1 MPGDLVPGSG
11 PRGSR
16 SYQGGGGGTNF
27 NAYQGGG
34 TIPAVITIGR
44 KKKPGGLTGLMNTVG
59 LGGPGHWLAHEAG
72 RTIQNIS
79 DMATGLPAGVEQ
91 MGVGFYHDP
100 VGEAKLIARQ
110 TGQSY
115 KETFTHPFRDPG
127 YTGANLLALIPG
139 IGGVAGRALEAG
151 RLVEGA
157 GALAPKLTASIDAL
171 KAANEGMT
179 DYQAAV
185 KLGRGASYTRAFRD
199 VAQGAE
205 EPRYEP
211 QSVGHQLIQ
220 TLLHGTPKEE
230 RLLTTSGGSA
240 LDTLLGTTAGTVMHG
255 WVYSRNPVIRSAQKL
270 VDQAH
275 NTFPDTTE
283 SPIWHLLGKPILG
296 SQARR
301 INKASAALGRIER
314 SSERQLGSL
323 FAKKWGKVGDEMHM
337 AARIVAEGYH
347 PQELIDMHQK
357 FLDSGSL
364 SPKMVQETQRRI
376 PIIQAA
382 AKRLT
387 TATHTLDDGRE
398 VPVSVAKPGEEE
410 LQKYIDE
417 ARVLSNKRTLSARFV
432 GLLDEESHFGREGGP
447 LNFVRYGEVPER
459 LSRLLAAKSAREAL
473 LGRPDISPETRAKN
487 TQRLGVLNDRIRR
500 AKGELKTAEIQTL
513 PGVDPAHLTQ
523 INILR
528 GITDKGGKL
537 TPEQSDRLQQ
547 LMATLPTEH
556 GNPIVGPAM
565 EDLVRKAGLFRV
577 PYELEKGPLRSF
589 GAGAY
594 RAPWKGGKKGPPGS
608 FTHPFRAGILQ
619 HGGGDLNMAKLLAE
633 SYTEAHRYIAFVNN
647 RNRILLGGHKTP
659 ESIPPQ
665 YRVLMATNDFVKRLP
680 AEKAEAFAM
689 GEHDPR
695 DIVGVAKQYEGI
707 RQYTFPGEQ
716 AVFKWKNYTKD
727 RIDQLLHGTSGKF
740 HEIPGYVW
748 VDKRTLGGLDKP
760 NPLLSLMA
768 SPIARGA
775 IHTLDAVNNATKIA
789 VLYLK
794 PAYAIP
800 NMLGNIALN
809 LVQQG
814 FLAPVNLAK
823 SVLTWRALPRDT
835 QASIKGIMGEGF
847 AETQMKPSGFSG
859 GITHAGNWLAGKY
872 GGIVDDPFRRAS
884 FLHEARIDGFVTREQ
899 LHRLTTNEAY
909 ADQFHAIANRANDEI
924 IQYEALSPGEQA
936 ILRRLIFFYPWVKG
950 STRYAL
956 QSVKEHPVSVG
967 AQGQAGQQGNKMIE
981 EVFGKL
987 PSYAEGLIPYGPE
1000 RHGLLPVGN
1009 PASMAIYQEPADIL
1023 KAAAGLF
1030 QHDPGGIQNIFGNFA
1045 PGDAALIAGL
1055 SLGKVSSIPHPSGW
1069 SPLHV
1074 MANEFYGAN
1083 PLRLLYEAN
1092 TGGPTRSNA
1101 LYPDNSMLDAWLRW
1115 GLFGGLAKRTYNL
1128 DKSHM
1133 ISWREHHPPKYVG
1146 GGLGGD

>member
-1 MPGDLVPGSG
+1 MPGRLTSVSG
-11 PRGSR
+11 PGGLNRYTGGGGTSGSDFSR
-16 SYQGGGGGTNF
+16 YQGGGSVPN
-27 NAYQGGG
+27 
-34 TIPAVITIGR
+34 VITIGR
-44 KKKPGGLTGLMNTVG
+44 KKKPGGLTGLLNTVG

-100 VGEAKLIARQ
+100 IGEAKLIARQ
-110 TGQSY
+110 TGESY

-127 YTGANLLALIPG
+127 YSAANLLGLIPG
-139 IGGVAGRALEAG
+139 VGGVAGRALEAG

-157 GALAPKLTASIDAL
+157 GALAPKLSAGIDAL
-171 KAANEGMT
+171 RAANPEMSA
-179 DYQAAV
+179 YEAAN
-185 KLGRGASYTRAFRD
+185 KLGRGASFTRAFRD
-199 VAQGAE
+199 VSQGAE
-205 EPRYEP
+205 APRFEP
-211 QSVGHQLIQ
+211 QPVGHQLIQ

-230 RLLTTSGGSA
+230 RLLTTEGA
-240 LDTLLGTTAGTVMHG
+240 PVLDTLLGTTAGSVMHG
-255 WVYSRNPVIRSAQKL
+255 WWYSRNPVIRSAQKL

-283 SPIWHLLGKPILG
+283 SAIWHLLGKPILG

-314 SSERQLGSL
+314 SSERKLGDL
-323 FAKKWGKVGDEMHM
+323 FQKKWGNVGDATHM

-357 FLDSGSL
+357 FLDSGAL
-364 SPKMVQETQRRI
+364 SPKMVQETQKRI

-382 AKRLT
+382 AEKLT
-387 TATHTLDDGRE
+387 TETHTLEDGRQ

-417 ARVLSNKRTLSARFV
+417 ARTLSNKRTTAARHT
-432 GLLDEESHFGREGGP
+432 GLLDEESHFGRAGGP

-459 LSRLLAAKSAREAL
+459 LSRLLAQRSAREAM
-473 LGRPDISPETRAKN
+473 LGRADISPETRARN
-487 TQRLGVLNDRIRR
+487 EARMRVLNDRIER
-500 AKGELKTAEIQTL
+500 AKGNLTTAEIQTL
-513 PGVDPAHLTQ
+513 PGVDPAHLAQ

-528 GITDKGGKL
+528 GITDKGGSL

-577 PYELEKGPLRSF
+577 PYEVEKGPLSSF

-594 RAPWKGGKKGPPGS
+594 RAPWKGGKKGPPS
-608 FTHPFRAGILQ
+608 TFTHPFRAGILQ

-680 AEKAEAFAM
+680 AEKAEAFAT

-695 DIVGVAKQYEGI
+695 DIVGIAKQYEGI
-707 RQYTFPGEQ
+707 RAYTFPGEERVL
-716 AVFKWKNYTKD
+716 AAKNYTKE
-727 RIDQLLHGTSGKF
+727 RINQLLHGTSGKF
-740 HEIPGYVW
+740 HEVPGYVW

-760 NPLLSLMA
+760 NPLLSVMA
-768 SPIARGA
+768 NPIAKGV
-775 IHTLDAVNNATKIA
+775 IHTLDAVNNATKMA

-823 SVLTWRALPRDT
+823 SVITWRALPRDT
-835 QASIKGIMGEGF
+835 QGAIRGIMGEGF
-847 AETQMKPSGFSG
+847 SETLKPSGFSG
-859 GITHAGNWLAGKY
+859 RVTHAGNWLAGKY
-872 GGIVDDPFRRAS
+872 GTIVDDPFRRAS

-899 LHRLTTNEAY
+899 LHRLTTDERY
-909 ADQFHAIANRANDEI
+909 AEQFHNIANRANDEI
-924 IQYEALSPGEQA
+924 IQYEALGPGEQA

-956 QSVKEHPVSVG
+956 QSVKEHPVAVG
-967 AQGQAGQQGNKMIE
+967 AQGQAGQAGNKMIE

-1023 KAAAGLF
+1023 KAAAGIF

-1055 SLGKVSSIPHPSGW
+1055 SLGRVSSIPHPSGW
-1069 SPLHV
+1069 SPLHT

-1083 PLRLLYEAN
+1083 PLKLLYEAN
-1092 TGGPTRSNA
+1092 TGGPARSNS
-1101 LYPDNSMLDAWLRW
+1101 LYPDNSLLDAWLRW
-1115 GLFGGLAKRTYNL
+1115 GLLGGLAKRTYNL

-1133 ISWREHHPPKYVG
+1133 VSWREHHPPRFTG
-1146 GGLGGD
+1146 GGLGG